1 MLLYVLLGVALFV
14 LATSLLVIY
23 GVYRLIWGARLKP
36 TRTYEARSE
45 LSRFVLFGDSILD
58 NQSYTGVFGC
68 VAQVLATLSAL
79 KVDLY
84 AIDGNVIEHVL
95 DQLDRDPGPSSGDFA
110 VVSMGGNNALVFLGA
125 FWQARFW
132 RKPFVLWHFLSTFQA
147 LYERSLLAVCE
158 RYPQTVAVN
167 VYNLYH
173 KPLMGFTRPLVWLLD
188 WSIYRVCKHH
198 KVPIIDAFHLFNKE
212 RDYTPSCEPGG
223 VPPGDNGGVF
233 PYIELSAIGSQKIV
247 TGILS
252 ASVAG
257 SGTFYML
264 SNGPQ
269 PEDLDFGD
277 EPMFSRYGPRPLS
290 VG

>member
-1 MLLYVLLGVALFV
+1 M
-14 LATSLLVIY
+14 
-23 GVYRLIWGARLKP
+23 
-36 TRTYEARSE
+36 
-45 LSRFVLFGDSILD
+45 LSRFVFFGDSVLD
-58 NQSYTGVFGC
+58 NLTYTGVFGC
-68 VAQVLATLSAL
+68 VAQVLAVISCGVP
-79 KVDLY
+79 VDVC
-84 AIDGNVIEHVL
+84 AIDGNVIENVL
-95 DQLDRDPGPSSGDFA
+95 EQLDRDPGPSGGDFA

-132 RKPFVLWHFLSTFQA
+132 MKPIVLWRFLSTFQA

-158 RYPQTVAVN
+158 KYPQTVVVN

-173 KPLMGFTRPLVWLLD
+173 KPFMGFTRPLVWLLN

-198 KVPIIDAFHLFNKE
+198 KVPIIDAFHLFNEE

-223 VPPGDNGGVF
+223 VPPTDDGGLL
-233 PYIELSAIGSQKIV
+233 PYIEPSAIGSQKIASS
-247 TGILS
+247 IIS

-264 SNGPQ
+264 SNTER
-269 PEDLDFGD
+269 PEDLDFGNT
-277 EPMFSRYGPRPLS
+277 PLFSRYGPRPLS